1 MHSEICCRKYRYL
14 WSSLANGSEY
24 TGQFGFNTK
33 ELFEWLLPKFQQ
45 IVMTRPPIIACE
57 TILCLSEVQPLLKC
71 WNRREEEV
79 CQLPMWISIACNSP
93 TTLNSGESIEDYC
106 RIIEDQLETT
116 AMMSRRNKYL
126 LAGVNCTH
134 PDYIEE
140 ILYLFQ
146 DYLSKDR
153 YQVVYPNR
161 GDVWDHL

>member
-1 MHSEICCRKYRYL
+1 
-14 WSSLANGSEY
+14 
-24 TGQFGFNTK
+24 
-33 ELFEWLLPKFQQ
+33 
-45 IVMTRPPIIACE
+45 
-57 TILCLSEVQPLLKC
+57 
-71 WNRREEEV
+71 
-79 CQLPMWISIACNSP
+79 
-93 TTLNSGESIEDYC
+93 
-106 RIIEDQLETT
+106 
-116 AMMSRRNKYL
+116 MMSRRNKYL